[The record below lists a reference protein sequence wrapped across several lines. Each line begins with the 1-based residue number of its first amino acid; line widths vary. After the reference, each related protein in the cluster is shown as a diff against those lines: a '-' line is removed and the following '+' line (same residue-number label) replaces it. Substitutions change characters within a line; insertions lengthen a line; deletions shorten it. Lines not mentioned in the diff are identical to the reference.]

1 MGLASLKGDHS
12 NCKIKAKLPNGGAGK
27 GILWPEN
34 DGKEIQKIW
43 TGRKNIGTPAK
54 YANILR

>member
-1 MGLASLKGDHS
+1 MTKVQRMELQNKYMGLASLKGDHS

-34 DGKEIQKIW
+34 
-43 TGRKNIGTPAK
+43 NV
-54 YANILR
+54 